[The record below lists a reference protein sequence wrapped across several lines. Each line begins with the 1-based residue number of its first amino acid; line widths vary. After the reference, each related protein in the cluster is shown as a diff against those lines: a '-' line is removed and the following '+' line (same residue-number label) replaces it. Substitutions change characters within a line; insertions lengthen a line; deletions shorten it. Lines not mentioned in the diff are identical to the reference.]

1 MARDATPTTTLL
13 SDPPVAETGL
23 SLATRRSLAVAWRAT
38 WVSRLLI
45 WVTGMAAFLVWGLMG
60 RSTDFDPGGIT
71 SHFGSVGNVLMAPA
85 ARGDT
90 TWFSAIAQSGYGT
103 DVARPAFF
111 PLYPLA
117 MRAGGVFTGDVV
129 IAGLVV
135 SLAAMVVALAAL
147 HRLTELELGGPA
159 ARLTV
164 WAMALFPMSFFLSAV
179 YSESLFLM
187 LAVGALLA
195 ARLDRWALAGLLGG
209 LAAATRSAG
218 LVVALAL
225 LLLFLDAR
233 RGRVPEAGGR
243 PAPAW
248 PRVLWIALVPLGPA
262 LFSLWFAVR
271 GLDAMAPFHAQDE
284 WMRSFAGPFVGVWD
298 GTVAAFD
305 GARQLLSGSRTP
317 VYFAIAGGDP
327 YNVAWH
333 NLLPFAFLVLTVPAV
348 IGVWRRMA
356 PAYTAYVLV
365 SLALPLSY
373 PVAPQPLMS
382 YPRFV
387 AVVFPLFMWA
397 GAWAAAG
404 APWRARVLL
413 GVSAAGLVACT
424 AQFATWH
431 WIA

>member
-13 SDPPVAETGL
+13 SDSPAAGARL
-23 SLATRRSLAVAWRAT
+23 SQATRRSLAVAWRAT

-45 WVTGMAAFLVWGLMG
+45 WVTGTAAVLIWGLMG
-60 RSTDFDPGGIT
+60 RAKDFDPGHIT

-85 ARGDT
+85 ARWDT
-90 TWFSAIAQSGYGT
+90 TWFTSIAQSGYGS

-117 MRAGGVFTGDVV
+117 MRVGGVFTGDAV
-129 IAGLVV
+129 IAGLIV
-135 SLAAMVVALAAL
+135 SLAAMLVALAAL

-164 WAMALFPMSFFLSAV
+164 WATALFPMAFFLSAV
-179 YSESLFLM
+179 YSESLFLV

-218 LVVALAL
+218 LVLALAL

-233 RGRVPEAGGR
+233 RGRVPEADGR
-243 PAPAW
+243 PVPRW
-248 PRVLWIALVPLGPA
+248 PRVLWIGLVPLGPA
-262 LFSLWFAVR
+262 LFSLWFAAR
-271 GLDAMAPFHAQDE
+271 GLDAMAPFHAQDT
-284 WMRSFAGPFVGVWD
+284 WMRAFRGPFVGAWD

-317 VYFAIAGGDP
+317 VYFRLAGGDP
-327 YNVAWH
+327 YNAAWH